1 MIARI
6 ATFEGVNPTADTKL
20 MERAE
25 EIVKPI
31 MRGMTGFQGHLE
43 LMDQRSGKALSISL
57 FDTEENALAAES
69 TFDQELPKALGEIME
84 QWSGRRV
91 SVDRYEVMA
100 EDRIGT
106 TV

>member
-6 ATFEGVNPTADTKL
+6 ATFEGVNPTADIKL
-20 MERAE
+20 MEQAE

-43 LMDQRSGKALSISL
+43 LMDRSSGKALSISL
-57 FDTEENALAAES
+57 FDTEENAIAAER
-69 TFDQELPKALGEIME
+69 TFDQEMPQALGEIMN

-100 EDRIGT
+100 EDRVGT